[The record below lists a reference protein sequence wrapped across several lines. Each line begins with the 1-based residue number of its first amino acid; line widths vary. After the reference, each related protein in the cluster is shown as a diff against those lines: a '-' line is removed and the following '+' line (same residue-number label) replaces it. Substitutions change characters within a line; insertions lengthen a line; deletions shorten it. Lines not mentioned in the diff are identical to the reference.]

1 MLFSAKAF
9 IFSVKKMHIWIA
21 ALRLAV
27 NQHDASVFATF
38 TNKEYGI
45 QVALINT
52 KYVPNLILSFD
63 SGDILSKQ
71 LENMNKTL
79 SK

>member
-1 MLFSAKAF
+1 MQ
-9 IFSVKKMHIWIA
+9 IWIA
-21 ALRLAV
+21 ALSLAV
-27 NQHDASVFATF
+27 NRHDASVFATF
-38 TNKEYGI
+38 TNKEYGT

-52 KYVPNLILSFD
+52 RYVPNLILSFD
-63 SGDILSKQ
+63 SGDIVLKQ